1 VEPEFIER
9 INNKDYL
16 LELNNLDY
24 TFDNADDE
32 KDAPSMYYEYSDIG
46 FTVSGIAQRNKL

>member
-1 VEPEFIER
+1 MEPEFIER